1 MPTGSNSRS
10 EPAGGAHLISARE
23 LAQNGR
29 SALEDWAE
37 VLRTTKDDP
46 NKEAA
51 LRLNLG
57 IITAD
62 EIVGFKLQKKLVA
75 TDLKLEI
82 RPRAGQARS

>member
-1 MPTGSNSRS
+1 MHSLPTILFEGLRQSWADSLFVRV
-10 EPAGGAHLISARE
+10 AT
-23 LAQNGR
+23 
-29 SALEDWAE
+29 LE
-37 VLRTTKDDP
+37 P

-75 TDLKLEI
+75 TDLKFEI